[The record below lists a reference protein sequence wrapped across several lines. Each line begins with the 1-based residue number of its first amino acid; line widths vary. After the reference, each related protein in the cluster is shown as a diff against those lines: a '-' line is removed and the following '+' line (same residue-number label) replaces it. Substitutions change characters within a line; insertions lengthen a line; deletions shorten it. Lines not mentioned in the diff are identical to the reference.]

1 VPGGPEGPAGR
12 GAEVR
17 TMVRSDGVVFRFSRI
32 FLTCEVEGRWIP
44 GFFFTDESLFSRTD
58 TTDPRLIVKI
68 YIFIY

>member
-1 VPGGPEGPAGR
+1 LQIRAVGVSRAITEGVVPGGPEGPAGR

-44 GFFFTDESLFSRTD
+44 GFFFTDESLF
-58 TTDPRLIVKI
+58 
-68 YIFIY
+68 